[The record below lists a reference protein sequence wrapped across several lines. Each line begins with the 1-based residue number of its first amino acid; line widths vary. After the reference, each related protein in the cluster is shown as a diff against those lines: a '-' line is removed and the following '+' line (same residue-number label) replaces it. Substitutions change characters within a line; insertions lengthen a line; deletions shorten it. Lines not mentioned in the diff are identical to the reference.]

1 MIGAKEL
8 VWAPGAEYISTPPMP
23 IAVRRRAGYL
33 LRMVQDGYSIGM
45 PESRPMPS
53 VGAGCHELRLSADRT
68 EWRVIYYL
76 DVDVVL
82 VLGVFKKTTRRTPRQ
97 LIETFARRL
106 RLFHET

>member
-1 MIGAKEL
+1 MTGAKEL

-33 LRMVQDGYSIGM
+33 LRMVQDGHSIGM

-53 VGAGCHELRLSADRT
+53 VGAGCHELRLSANRT
-68 EWRVIYYL
+68 EWRVIFYL
-76 DVDVVL
+76 DADVVL
-82 VLGVFKKTTRRTPRQ
+82 VLGVFKKATRRTPRQ